1 MIKASDVKELREKTG
16 AGMMDCKKALTETKG
31 DMEKAV
37 DWLREKGIAKAE
49 KKASRIAAEGL
60 SQIKIDG
67 NNAVIL
73 EVNCE
78 TDFVASNEQF
88 TNFIDELA
96 KVLLDNEVETMEEA
110 MELKLGEE
118 TVSERLINLT
128 AKIGEKLSFRRF
140 EKVEKDDTEV
150 FGSYLHLGGKIAS
163 LVVLRGA
170 DEITAKEV
178 AMQDAAM
185 SPVAVR
191 REDVPEEMVEREKEV
206 IKEQIK
212 NDEKNNGK
220 PEEIIEKMAT
230 GRLNKFFKEVCLIEQ
245 EYIKDS
251 SLTVGDFVKNND
263 GEIVKAIRYQV
274 GEGIEKKQEDFASEV
289 MSQINNA

>member
-1 MIKASDVKELREKTG
+1 MFKASDVKELREKTG

-274 GEGIEKKQEDFASEV
+274 GEGIEKKEEDFASEV

>member
-274 GEGIEKKQEDFASEV
+274 GEGIEKKEEDFASEV